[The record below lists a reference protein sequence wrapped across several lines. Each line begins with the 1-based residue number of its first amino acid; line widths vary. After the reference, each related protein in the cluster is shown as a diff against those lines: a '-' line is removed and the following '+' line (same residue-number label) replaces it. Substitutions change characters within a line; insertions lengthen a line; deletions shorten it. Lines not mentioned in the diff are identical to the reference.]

1 MPEVEFL
8 LAGDG
13 PLRQELE
20 QEARTLGLRDAVVFL
35 GDRRDIPAVHASMD
49 VALLTSDSESLS
61 NVILEAMAAGLPV
74 VAYQSGGN
82 PELINEQRGAL
93 AAPGNEAEFSDAVG
107 RLLKQPLLRERL
119 DTMPVSSSKGLWPG
133 TGAESLSGTLRD
145 SATEEGCG
153 GPLRR

>member
-20 QEARTLGLRDAVVFL
+20 QEGADARVE
-35 GDRRDIPAVHASMD
+35 RRSRVSWRSPRYSGSARFDGCGV
-49 VALLTSDSESLS
+49 LTSDSESLS

-82 PELINEQRGAL
+82 PELINEQRG
-93 AAPGNEAEFSDAVG
+93 
-107 RLLKQPLLRERL
+107 
-119 DTMPVSSSKGLWPG
+119 
-133 TGAESLSGTLRD
+133 SLQRP
-145 SATEEGCG
+145 E
-153 GPLRR
+153 